1 MQAAT
6 AASLEMPLAGLDAIF
21 ESARKITIIRL
32 RWPLVILC
40 SYLLLYAPAD
50 SLTTVQAHGLLLFY
64 LFTNATLYFVEDDRF
79 SSPSFYG
86 PLVMFDT
93 FFLIGSVTISR
104 GASTDFFVAC
114 FLTLILSCVA
124 HDVRGLIVVTV
135 LAPLLYGYVLF
146 RSAEMTDPTIYLRL
160 PFPFVIA
167 MFYGYFAQVERL
179 RKTAKEREEQAFQRK
194 LTAEQIRCQRDR
206 LEVLHEINLAVTS
219 TLDLH
224 KLLDIFLDKALSLL
238 PYSAADVLL
247 ANGETGKL
255 EAVLSKHRGGMEDPE
270 AARHSAVGQSVAE
283 PKKPLIITNLLTD
296 PRTANPETFRRQG
309 LVSYLRV
316 PLIAK
321 GEVLGV
327 LAFYTDEEREF
338 SREETGFIL
347 TLAGQAAIA
356 IQHSQLYEQRKKQ
369 AVELEK
375 ANKVKDE
382 FLGIVSHELR
392 TPLNV
397 ISGYTTMLTENMLGE
412 VSPIQVEALHTISR
426 QSRDLQNMIGSILQ
440 VSSLE
445 ADKVIVDM
453 REIHLWEF
461 FHEMKSCYE
470 AQTNGGDIEMIWDY
484 PSDLPL
490 LITDPGKLKH
500 ILQNLINNALKFTQK
515 GTVVI
520 SARHFPKK
528 EILEFKVKDSGI
540 GISKEMMPTIFEK
553 FHQVDS
559 SETRGYGGVGLGLY
573 IVKKFTE
580 LIGGTVE
587 VQSELGKGSTFTIKV
602 PCKGQKSANTRATDP
617 PSVDAG
623 R

>member
-1 MQAAT
+1 MQVAT

-50 SLTTVQAHGLLLFY
+50 SLTTAQAHGLLLFY

-93 FFLIGSVTISR
+93 FFLIGSLAISR

-114 FLTLILSCVA
+114 FLTLILSCVT

-135 LAPLLYGYVLF
+135 LSPLLYGYVLF
-146 RSAEMTDPTIYLRL
+146 RSAEITDPSIYLRL

-179 RKTAKEREEQAFQRK
+179 RKTLKEREEQAFQRK
-194 LTAEQIRCQRDR
+194 QTAEQIRRQRDR
-206 LEVLHEINLAVTS
+206 LEVLHEINLSVTS

-224 KLLDIFLDKALSLL
+224 KLLDIFLEKALSLL

-255 EAVLSKHRGGMEDPE
+255 EAVLSKHRGRMEDPE
-270 AARHSAVGQSVAE
+270 PARHTAVGQSVTE
-283 PKKPLIITNLLTD
+283 PKRPLIISNLLTD

-356 IQHSQLYEQRKKQ
+356 IQNSQLYEHRKKQ

-397 ISGYTTMLTENMLGE
+397 ISGYTTMLAEKMLGE

-426 QSRDLQNMIGSILQ
+426 QSRDLQTMIGSILQ

-461 FHEMKSCYE
+461 FHEMKSCCE
-470 AQTNGGDIEMIWDY
+470 ARANGGDVELTWDY

-490 LITDPGKLKH
+490 LISDPGKLRH
-500 ILQNLINNALKFTQK
+500 ILQNLINNALKFTEK

-520 SARHFPKK
+520 SVRHFPRKG
-528 EILEFKVKDSGI
+528 ILEFKVKDTGI

-587 VQSELGKGSTFTIKV
+587 VQSELGKGSIFTIKV
-602 PCKGQKSANTRATDP
+602 PCKSQKSASTAAIDP
-617 PSVDAG
+617 PSAANG